1 MITRKL
7 VERRA
12 EIERERLYGIMG
24 DRGADGG
31 RDGIEAKRK
40 GTEEGTSCC

>member
-12 EIERERLYGIMG
+12 EIERERL
-24 DRGADGG
+24 R
-31 RDGIEAKRK
+31 GIEA
-40 GTEEGTSCC
+40 TEEERNKELELEKPKRGGCC